1 MKEQNYKNHRQVV
14 YTYYLFTGIPIIVLI
29 VFAIKRIIAGGSQN
43 LELNVLFLLIGWIL
57 LTMLFR
63 SRKFALIAQDRAIRA
78 EESLR
83 YFILTSKSI
92 DQRLTTGQITA
103 LRFAG
108 DDEFPS
114 LVQQAIEEK
123 LDNVAIKLRIKNWR
137 SDWNR
142 V

>member
-1 MKEQNYKNHRQVV
+1 
-14 YTYYLFTGIPIIVLI
+14 
-29 VFAIKRIIAGGSQN
+29 
-43 LELNVLFLLIGWIL
+43 
-57 LTMLFR
+57 MLFR

>member
-1 MKEQNYKNHRQVV
+1 MKEQNYKNHTQVV
-14 YTYYLFTGIPIIVLI
+14 YSYYLFTGIPIIVLI
-29 VFAIKRIIAGGSQN
+29 VFAIKRIIADGSHN
-43 LELNVLFLLIGWIL
+43 LELNVLLLLIGWIL

-83 YFILTSKSI
+83 YFILTGKRL
-92 DQRLTTGQITA
+92 DQRLTIGQITA

-114 LVQQAIEEK
+114 LVQQAIEEN
-123 LDNVAIKLRIKNWR
+123 LSNDSIKQRIKSWR

>member
-1 MKEQNYKNHRQVV
+1 MKEQNYKNHTQVV
-14 YTYYLFTGIPIIVLI
+14 YSYYLFAGVPIIILI
-29 VFAIKRIIAGGSQN
+29 AFAIKRIIEDSSHN
-43 LELNVLFLLIGWIL
+43 LELNVLLLLIGWIL
-57 LTMLFR
+57 LTILFR

-83 YFILTSKSI
+83 YFILTGKRL
-92 DQRLTTGQITA
+92 DQRLTIGQIAA

-114 LVQQAIEEK
+114 LVQQAIEEN
-123 LDNVAIKLRIKNWR
+123 LSNDSIKQRIKNWR

>member
-1 MKEQNYKNHRQVV
+1 MKEQNYKNHTQVV
-14 YTYYLFTGIPIIVLI
+14 YSYYLFTGIPIIVLV
-29 VFAIKRIIAGGSQN
+29 VFAIKRIIADSTHN
-43 LELNVLFLLIGWIL
+43 LELNVLLLLIGWIL
-57 LTMLFR
+57 LTILFR

-83 YFILTSKSI
+83 YFILTGKRL
-92 DQRLTTGQITA
+92 DQRLTIGQITA

-114 LVQQAIEEK
+114 LVQQAIEEN
-123 LDNVAIKLRIKNWR
+123 LSNDSIKQRIKSWR

>member
-1 MKEQNYKNHRQVV
+1 MKEQNYKNHTQVV
-14 YTYYLFTGIPIIVLI
+14 YSYYLFTGIPIIVLV
-29 VFAIKRIIAGGSQN
+29 VFAIKRIIADSSHN
-43 LELNVLFLLIGWIL
+43 LELNVLLLLIGWIL

-83 YFILTSKSI
+83 YFILTGKRL
-92 DQRLTTGQITA
+92 DQRLTIGQITA

-114 LVQQAIEEK
+114 LVQQAIEEN
-123 LDNVAIKLRIKNWR
+123 LSNDSIKQRIKSWR

>member
-1 MKEQNYKNHRQVV
+1 MKEQNYKNHTQVV
-14 YTYYLFTGIPIIVLI
+14 YSYYLFTGIPIIVLI
-29 VFAIKRIIAGGSQN
+29 VFAIKRIIADSTHN
-43 LELNVLFLLIGWIL
+43 LELNVLLLLIGWIL
-57 LTMLFR
+57 LTILFR

-83 YFILTSKSI
+83 YFILTGKRL
-92 DQRLTTGQITA
+92 DQRLTIGQITA

-108 DDEFPS
+108 DDEFSS
-114 LVQQAIEEK
+114 LVQQAIEEN
-123 LDNVAIKLRIKNWR
+123 LSNDLIKQRIKNWR

>member
-1 MKEQNYKNHRQVV
+1 MKEQTYKNHTQVV
-14 YTYYLFTGIPIIVLI
+14 YSYYLFTGIPIIIIIAFV
-29 VFAIKRIIAGGSQN
+29 IKRIIADSSHN
-43 LELNVLFLLIGWIL
+43 LELNVLLLLIGWIL

-83 YFILTSKSI
+83 YFILTGKRL
-92 DQRLTTGQITA
+92 DQRVTIGQITA

-114 LVQQAIEEK
+114 LVHQAIEEN
-123 LDNVAIKLRIKNWR
+123 LSNDSIKQRIKNWR

>member
-1 MKEQNYKNHRQVV
+1 MKEQKYKNHRQIV
-14 YTYYLFTGIPIIVLI
+14 YSYYLFTGVPIVVLI
-29 VFAIKRIIAGGSQN
+29 AFAIKRILADSNHN

-78 EESLR
+78 EENLR
-83 YFILTSKSI
+83 YFILTGKRL
-92 DQRLTTGQITA
+92 DQCVTIGQITA

-114 LVQQAIEEK
+114 LVQQAIEES
-123 LDNVAIKLRIKNWR
+123 LDNDAIKQRIKNWR
-137 SDWNR
+137 SDWSR